1 VVNPDA
7 RLICPNLAPEEHGNL
22 AIVDFAASTKRSP
35 RRFPEN
41 QAALHRL
48 HGSG

>member
-1 VVNPDA
+1 VNPDA
-7 RLICPNLAPEEHGNL
+7 RLICPNLVSEEHGNL
-22 AIVDFAASTKRSP
+22 AIVDFAASTKAEASP
-35 RRFPEN
+35 LSRN